1 MPTYEFYLAKDIIN
15 QAKHGL
21 SLSLASE
28 LDWAEALAWVDRR
41 RDYGEQRMAALVP
54 RCGRLYCVVFVD
66 REDSRRIISLR
77 RANRREV
84 KRYASPP

>member
-41 RDYGEQRMAALVP
+41 R
-54 RCGRLYCVVFVD
+54 
-66 REDSRRIISLR
+66 
-77 RANRREV
+77 EV